1 MSRLNLDSNGYY
13 YEVPVVVVY
22 GYNSFGPVAF
32 EVPSIKEAEKVIVEE
47 EYEDDNARLVF
58 RKVIAKRYIPYKEVH
73 KRHRI
78 LAEEPVTAG
87 YYEYWDGTREFLKGT
102 VEEFLRTSRYVG
114 PGEKLVWRTPGTN
127 NVNVVKVMTLS
138 EYMTSGIESLE
149 VEVW

>member
-1 MSRLNLDSNGYY
+1 MSKLNLDGNEYY
-13 YEVPVVVVY
+13 YETPAVVVY

-32 EVPSIKEAEKVIVEE
+32 EVPSIKEAK
-47 EYEDDNARLVF
+47 R
-58 RKVIAKRYIPYKEVH
+58 VIAKRYIPYKEVH

-78 LAEEPVTAG
+78 LAEEPITTG

-102 VEEFLRTSRYVG
+102 VAEFSQACRYVG

-127 NVNVVKVMTLS
+127 NVNVVKVMTLN
-138 EYMTSGIESLE
+138 EYMTSGIENLE